1 MQKADI
7 KSLLINSELL
17 ASSGSKKTLPT
28 LTQALGLFKDSLE
41 KVHEVKSRNKV
52 LKRQF

>member
-7 KSLLINSELL
+7 KSLLINSEGL

-28 LTQALGLFKDSLE
+28 LTQALGVFKESLE
-41 KVHEVKSRNKV
+41 KVYEVKSRNKV